1 MNLLAAPLL
10 TVSLI
15 AAMIGKAAGA
25 GAAAACAAA

>member
-25 GAAAACAAA
+25 AAACAAA